1 MITEK
6 AWSAIQPD
14 LERQTGRFCQLYGIE
29 PSFVEDVLQTVWIIA
44 HTNYDPSRG
53 KLLRFCT
60 DVGRNLIIDR
70 ARNNA
75 VHRRYVGTLETLAM
89 ADLYTQAIFGLL
101 REREK
106 EVAEARWQSLIEMLA
121 SRQYLLELEIL
132 ETMRRHLMIHD
143 EIPSRRQIGR
153 ALGKHHSSVDVAV
166 RKIVKALE
174 KEEAC
179 QEEKTPP
186 ISSPS
191 GS

>member
-106 EVAEARWQSLIEMLA
+106 ELAEDRWQSLIEMLA

-153 ALGKHHSSVDVAV
+153 VLGKHHSSVDVAV
-166 RKIVKALE
+166 RKIVEALE